1 MENVLIWIGEVT
13 AIVARHLQVRDEN
26 RVSGNAVPAD
36 DKVVGDDPGDAAGDR
51 DLAEGLLDA
60 GGEVLHLTDARLR

>member
-60 GGEVLHLTDARLR
+60 GGEVFHLTDARLR